1 MSTVT
6 INVKEARRKAVKK
19 FTDLGLGKKHACVVT
34 EVLLHADQRGVS
46 SHGLMRI
53 EHYLERIRQGGLNIS
68 PNVTFEDTSGSS
80 FICDGDDG
88 MGHYI
93 VNCAVDYALEKAE
106 EQGVVMGLIKKSSHC
121 GALSYFVKE
130 IAEQGYIGIMLSQT
144 DTIAVPF
151 KGTSPYFGSNPIAF
165 GFPKGKQE
173 YPTIIDMATTEVA
186 LGKVLHAQDNG
197 SQIPYGWGT
206 DEEGR
211 ETDNPNE
218 IKYLKHFGGPKGYA
232 LAFAIDV
239 LTGILGNESYG
250 TNIPSMYKELGKFR
264 NLSQSIIVINPK
276 MFGDNL
282 LFEKLLQQME
292 TELKDIPTSDGSKV
306 KVPGDIEKDKAVGS
320 DEVVINN
327 KLYKFLNGEE
337 EQ

>member
-1 MSTVT
+1 MRT
-6 INVKEARRKAVKK
+6 INVEEARGKVIKK
-19 FTDLGLGKKHACVVT
+19 FIDAGLDDIQAKVVT
-34 EVLLHADQRGVS
+34 DVLLHADQRGVS
-46 SHGLMRI
+46 SHGLMRL

-88 MGHYI
+88 LGHYI
-93 VNCAVDYALEKAE
+93 AHRAVDYAVEKAE
-106 EQGVVMGLIKKSSHC
+106 KQGIVMGLIKKSSHC

-130 IAEQGYIGIMLSQT
+130 IAENGYIGLMLSQT

-165 GFPKGKQE
+165 SFPKGEKE

-186 LGKVLHAQDNG
+186 LGKILHAKNTG

-206 DEEGR
+206 DENGH
-211 ETDNPNE
+211 ETDNPDDVR
-218 IKYLKHFGGPKGYA
+218 YLKHFGGPKGYA

-250 TNIPSMYKELGKFR
+250 TNIPPMYKDLDKFR

-282 LFEKLLQQME
+282 IFESMLQQME
-292 TELKDIPTSDGSKV
+292 AELKDIPTSDGSKV
-306 KVPGDIEKDKAVGS
+306 KIPGEIEKEKAVGS
-320 DEVVINN
+320 EEVVINN
-327 KLYKFLNGEE
+327 NLYKFLNGEE
-337 EQ
+337 EE